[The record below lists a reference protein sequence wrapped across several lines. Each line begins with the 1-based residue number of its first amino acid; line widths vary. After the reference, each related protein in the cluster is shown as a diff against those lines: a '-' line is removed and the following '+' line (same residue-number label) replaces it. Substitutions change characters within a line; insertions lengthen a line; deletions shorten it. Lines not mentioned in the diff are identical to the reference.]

1 MAGPM
6 KKRSLLVL
14 VPIVAILV
22 LGTLN
27 VYRKAVWKEV
37 TDGITWKES
46 ANGLRA
52 IRVDPTSEAFLRVGI
67 RKGDILTAINKVPVR
82 TKIDVLKNI
91 WQAAATDQ
99 GVTYQINQER
109 TGMQIFP
116 TFYLQKRG
124 TSPIYYY
131 LVLVGLTTLVIAAI
145 VLINSRGQ
153 MSLPYIFFY
162 LLALAFS
169 AFMIFSP
176 TGEMTP
182 LDMVFYGLDKVGFL
196 AFPPLLLHFFMVF
209 PLRKRFLKNRSNVLP
224 FLYAPAALLV
234 LARVRFHI
242 PIPPQWSEA
251 AILRYQDGL
260 ERLELLHLVV
270 FALVTL
276 VILGHSTLRAP
287 TILVKKQLR
296 IIVYGLAFGI
306 LPSTV
311 FYLVPF
317 IAGSRPSTGAELT
330 VLLQALIP
338 LVFSYSISRYRL
350 VDIEVILKKA
360 ATLTFSFFVISLF
373 YFFVS
378 SRTRLFSEN
387 RLNAIVLGVL
397 AIVLGATLFT
407 PLKKLFQGLLD
418 RAIYKRSYEY
428 RRTLLSITRDLSRE
442 RNLQKLAQ
450 SLLEAIANALSL
462 KTLALL
468 LADDND
474 RPGFKV
480 LLAKGESAAVPG
492 RIVLDDWF
500 AAELRLQDTLSF
512 VSASESEPARA
523 AWEKL
528 SALGFVHVLPLKVE
542 DKVIGCLV
550 MGKKQDGSFFSRED
564 WELLT
569 TISGSAA
576 LALENA
582 DLYSRET
589 VRAMEMQRLKDYSEN
604 IIESLTVGVSVI
616 DEEGVVIGWNRVL
629 EGQLSIRK
637 EAALGN
643 RLDDVLGP
651 AAYAALF
658 PPETQQGFRL
668 LSEITLETAGSG
680 KKIFDVARTPL
691 LDNALRAYGTIIVFE
706 DITDKI
712 QLQQQLLTSEKLAS
726 IGLLSAGVAHEIN
739 TPLTGISSY
748 IQMLQKTLA
757 GTHYALILEKIEA
770 QTDRVARIIKNLL
783 TFARSPSDAS
793 FQRVDLKESIEEIL
807 SLIDHKLKN
816 MNIRLALELE
826 SVPPLYAQGERLQQV
841 FINIILN
848 ALDAMPQG
856 GDLRIRLSREN
867 DAAVV
872 RVSDTGTGIKPE
884 HVSHIFDPF
893 FTTKGV
899 GKGTGLGLSISY
911 ATVKEHEGHIQVQS
925 EVGRGSTFTIILPV
939 GRDGSRNPKSP
950 SSGNE
955 P

>member
-1 MAGPM
+1 M
-6 KKRSLLVL
+6 KKALIFISIPVL
-14 VPIVAILV
+14 AVLV
-22 LGTLN
+22 LGTMN
-27 VYRKAVWKEV
+27 VYRKATWKDV
-37 TDGITWKES
+37 TDGITWKETS
-46 ANGLRA
+46 TGLRA
-52 IRVDPTSEAFLRVGI
+52 VSVDPTSEAFLRVNI
-67 RKGDILTAINKVPVR
+67 RKGDILTAINRVPVR
-82 TKIDVLKNI
+82 TKIDVLKNL

-99 GVTYQINQER
+99 SVTYQINKE
-109 TGMQIFP
+109 GMQIYP
-116 TFYLQKRG
+116 TFNLRKRG
-124 TSPIYYY
+124 PNPIYFY
-131 LVLVGLTTLVIAAI
+131 LVLVGLTTLVLGFI
-145 VLINSRGQ
+145 VFINSKGQ
-153 MSLPYIFFY
+153 LSLPYITFY
-162 LLALAFS
+162 LLTLAF
-169 AFMIFSP
+169 AVFCIFSP
-176 TGEMTP
+176 TGEMAP
-182 LDMVFYGLDKVGFL
+182 LDWAFYGLDKVAFL
-196 AFPPLLLHFFMVF
+196 AFPPLLLHFFMIF
-209 PLRKRFLKNRSNVLP
+209 PLRKRFLRNRSNILP
-224 FLYAPAALLV
+224 FLYAPAILLL

-242 PIPPQWSEA
+242 PLPPQWNEA

-260 ERLELLHLVV
+260 ERFELIHFVV
-270 FALVTL
+270 FALVTMG
-276 VILGHSTLRAP
+276 ILAHSTLRAP
-287 TILVKKQLR
+287 TIQVKKQLR
-296 IIVYGLAFGI
+296 IIVYALAFGV

-317 IAGSRPSTGAELT
+317 IAGQRPSTGAELT
-330 VLLQALIP
+330 VLLQALVP
-338 LVFSYSISRYRL
+338 LAFSYSISRYRL
-350 VDIEVILKKA
+350 VDIEVLLKKA
-360 ATLTFSFFVISLF
+360 ATLIFSFFVIAFF

-378 SRTRLFSEN
+378 SKTRLFSEN
-387 RLNAIVLGVL
+387 RLNAIVLGIL

-407 PLKKLFQGLLD
+407 PLKKLFQSLLD

-428 RRTLLSITRDLSRE
+428 RRTLLSIIRELSRE
-442 RNLQKLAQ
+442 RNLQNLAQ
-450 SLLEAIANALSL
+450 SILEAISNALSL
-462 KTLALL
+462 KTIALL
-468 LADDND
+468 LADENG
-474 RPGFKV
+474 PSGFKV
-480 LLAKGESAAVPG
+480 LKAKGEGLAVRFQVPF
-492 RIVLDDWF
+492 DDWLVR
-500 AAELRLQDTLSF
+500 ELREKDTLSF
-512 VSASESEPARA
+512 VSSSESEAARA
-523 AWEKL
+523 AMEKL
-528 SALGFVHVLPLKVE
+528 SALGFYHVLPLKVE

-569 TISGSAA
+569 TISGPAA

-589 VRAMEMQRLKDYSEN
+589 VRALEMQRLKDYSEN

-616 DEEGVVIGWNRVL
+616 DEDGIVIGWNRVL
-629 EGQLSIRK
+629 EDQISIRK
-637 EAALGN
+637 EAAIGN
-643 RLDDVLGP
+643 RLRDVLGP
-651 AAYAALF
+651 TTFSALF
-658 PPETQQGFRL
+658 PPETQQDFRL
-668 LSEITLETAGSG
+668 LSEITLETAGGG
-680 KKIFDVARTPL
+680 KKIFDIARTPL
-691 LDNALRAYGTIIVFE
+691 LDNTLRAYGTIIVFE

-757 GTHYALILEKIEA
+757 GTHYAQILEKVEA

-826 SVPPLYAQGERLQQV
+826 PIPPLYAQGERLQQV

-856 GDLRIRLSREN
+856 GELRIRLSQEN
-867 DAAVV
+867 ESAVV

-884 HVSHIFDPF
+884 HLSHIFDPF

-911 ATVKEHEGHIQVQS
+911 ATVKEHDGHIQVQS
-925 EVGRGSTFTIILPV
+925 ELGRGSTFTIMLPV

-950 SSGNE
+950 VART
-955 P
+955 

>member
-1 MAGPM
+1 M
-6 KKRSLLVL
+6 KKTLIFII
-14 VPIVAILV
+14 VPILAVLV
-22 LGTLN
+22 LGTMN
-27 VYRKAVWKEV
+27 VYKKATWKDV
-37 TDGITWKES
+37 TDGITWKET

-52 IRVDPTSEAFLRVGI
+52 ISVDPTSEAFLRVNI

-82 TKIDVLKNI
+82 TKIDVLKNL

-99 GVTYQINQER
+99 SVTYQINKE
-109 TGMQIFP
+109 GMQIYP
-116 TFYLQKRG
+116 TFNLRKRG
-124 TSPIYYY
+124 ANPVYFY
-131 LVLVGLTTLVIAAI
+131 LVLVGLTTLVIGF
-145 VLINSRGQ
+145 VVFFNSKGQ
-153 MSLPYIFFY
+153 MSRPYVFFY
-162 LLALAFS
+162 LLALAF
-169 AFMIFSP
+169 AVFCIFSP

-182 LDMVFYGLDKVGFL
+182 LDMVFYGLDKAGFL
-196 AFPPLLLHFFMVF
+196 AFPPLLLHFFMIF
-209 PLRKRFLKNRSNVLP
+209 PLRKSFLRKRSDVLP
-224 FLYAPAALLV
+224 VLYAPAALLV

-242 PIPPQWSEA
+242 PLPPQWGEA

-260 ERLELLHLVV
+260 ERFELLHFAV
-270 FALVTL
+270 FALVAL
-276 VILGHSTLRAP
+276 GILAHSTLRAP

-296 IIVYGLAFGI
+296 IIVYALAFGV

-317 IAGSRPSTGAELT
+317 IAGGRPSTGAELT

-338 LVFSYSISRYRL
+338 LAFSYSISRYRL
-350 VDIEVILKKA
+350 VDIEVLLKKA
-360 ATLTFSFFVISLF
+360 ATLIFSFFVIAFF

-387 RLNAIVLGVL
+387 RLNAIILGIL

-407 PLKKLFQGLLD
+407 PLKKMFQSLLD

-428 RRTLLSITRDLSRE
+428 RRTLLSIIRELSRE

-474 RPGFKV
+474 PSGFKV
-480 LLAKGESAAVPG
+480 LKSKGEEMAGPVQVPF
-492 RIVLDDWF
+492 DDWLVR
-500 AAELRLQDTLSF
+500 ELREKDTLSF
-512 VSASESEPARA
+512 VSSSESEAARA
-523 AWEKL
+523 AMEKL
-528 SALGFVHVLPLKVE
+528 SALGFYHVLPLKVE

-616 DEEGVVIGWNRVL
+616 DEDGVVIGWNRVL
-629 EGQLSIRK
+629 EEQISVRK
-637 EAALGN
+637 EAAIGN
-643 RLDDVLGP
+643 RLRDVLGP
-651 AAYAALF
+651 TTFSALF
-658 PPETQQGFRL
+658 PPETQQDFRL
-668 LSEITLETAGSG
+668 LSEITLETAGG
-680 KKIFDVARTPL
+680 EKKIFDIARTPL

-748 IQMLQKTLA
+748 IQMLQKNLA
-757 GTHYALILEKIEA
+757 GTHYAQILEKVEA

-793 FQRVDLKESIEEIL
+793 FQRIDLKESIEEIL

-826 SVPPLYAQGERLQQV
+826 SIPPLYAQGERLQQV

-856 GDLRIRLSREN
+856 GELRIRLSQEN

-872 RVSDTGTGIKPE
+872 RISDTGTGIKPE
-884 HVSHIFDPF
+884 HLSHIFDPF

-911 ATVKEHEGHIQVQS
+911 ATVKEHEGRIQVQS
-925 EVGRGSTFTIILPV
+925 KVDRGSTFTIILPV

-950 SSGNE
+950 ILRT
-955 P
+955 

>member
-1 MAGPM
+1 
-6 KKRSLLVL
+6 
-14 VPIVAILV
+14 
-22 LGTLN
+22 
-27 VYRKAVWKEV
+27 
-37 TDGITWKES
+37 
-46 ANGLRA
+46 
-52 IRVDPTSEAFLRVGI
+52 
-67 RKGDILTAINKVPVR
+67 
-82 TKIDVLKNI
+82 
-91 WQAAATDQ
+91 
-99 GVTYQINQER
+99 
-109 TGMQIFP
+109 
-116 TFYLQKRG
+116 
-124 TSPIYYY
+124 
-131 LVLVGLTTLVIAAI
+131 
-145 VLINSRGQ
+145 
-153 MSLPYIFFY
+153 
-162 LLALAFS
+162 
-169 AFMIFSP
+169 
-176 TGEMTP
+176 MTP
-182 LDMVFYGLDKVGFL
+182 LDMAFYGLDKAGFL
-196 AFPPLLLHFFMVF
+196 AFPPLLLHFFMIF
-209 PLRKRFLKNRSNVLP
+209 PLRKRFLGNSSNVIP

-234 LARVRFHI
+234 LARMRFHI
-242 PIPPQWSEA
+242 PLPPQWSEA

-260 ERLELLHLVV
+260 ERFELLHFVV

-276 VILGHSTLRAP
+276 GILAHSTLRAP
-287 TILVKKQLR
+287 TTLVKKQLR
-296 IIVYGLAFGI
+296 IIVYTLAFGV

-317 IAGSRPSTGAELT
+317 IAGGRPSTGAELT
-330 VLLQALIP
+330 ILLQALVP
-338 LVFSYSISRYRL
+338 LAFSYSISRYRL
-350 VDIEVILKKA
+350 VDIEVLLKKA
-360 ATLTFSFFVISLF
+360 ATLIFSFFVIAF
-373 YFFVS
+373 VYFFVS

-387 RLNAIVLGVL
+387 RLNAIVLGIL

-407 PLKKLFQGLLD
+407 PLKKMFQSLLD

-428 RRTLLSITRDLSRE
+428 RRTLLSIIRELSRE

-462 KTLALL
+462 KTIALL
-468 LADDND
+468 LADEND
-474 RPGFKV
+474 PSGFKV
-480 LLAKGESAAVPG
+480 LKAKGEEMAGPVQVPF
-492 RIVLDDWF
+492 DDWLVR
-500 AAELRLQDTLSF
+500 ELREKDTLSF
-512 VSASESEPARA
+512 VSSSESEAARA
-523 AWEKL
+523 AMEKL
-528 SALGFVHVLPLKVE
+528 SALGLYHVLPLKVE
-542 DKVIGCLV
+542 NKVIGCLV

-569 TISGSAA
+569 TISGPAA

-616 DEEGVVIGWNRVL
+616 DEDGIVIGWNRVL
-629 EGQLSIRK
+629 EDQISIRK
-637 EAALGN
+637 EAAIGN
-643 RLDDVLGP
+643 RLRDVLGP
-651 AAYAALF
+651 ATFSALF
-658 PPETQQGFRL
+658 PPETQQDFWL
-668 LSEITLETAGSG
+668 LSEITLETAGGG
-680 KKIFDVARTPL
+680 KKIFDIARTPL

-757 GTHYALILEKIEA
+757 GTHYAQILEKIEA

-826 SVPPLYAQGERLQQV
+826 PIPPLYAQGERLQQV

-856 GDLRIRLSREN
+856 GELRIRLSQEKE
-867 DAAVV
+867 AAVV
-872 RVSDTGTGIKPE
+872 RVSDTGMGIKPE
-884 HVSHIFDPF
+884 HLSHIFDPF

-925 EVGRGSTFTIILPV
+925 EVGRGSTFKIILPA

-950 SSGNE
+950 ILRA
-955 P
+955 

>member
-1 MAGPM
+1 M
-6 KKRSLLVL
+6 KKRLIFIFVPVL
-14 VPIVAILV
+14 AVLV
-22 LGTLN
+22 LGTMN
-27 VYRKAVWKEV
+27 VYRKATWKDV
-37 TDGITWKES
+37 TDGITWKETS
-46 ANGLRA
+46 SGLRA
-52 IRVDPTSEAFLRVGI
+52 VSVDPTSEAFLRVNI
-67 RKGDILTAINKVPVR
+67 RRGDILTAINKVPVR
-82 TKIDVLKNI
+82 TKIDVLKNL
-91 WQAAATDQ
+91 WQAGATDQ
-99 GVTYQINQER
+99 SVTYQINKE
-109 TGMQIFP
+109 GMQIYP
-116 TFYLQKRG
+116 TFNLRKRG
-124 TSPIYYY
+124 ANPVYFY
-131 LVLVGLTTLVIAAI
+131 LVLVGVATLVIGFI
-145 VLINSRGQ
+145 VFFNSKGQ
-153 MSLPYIFFY
+153 VSRPYVFFY
-162 LLALAFS
+162 LLTLAF
-169 AFMIFSP
+169 AVFCIFSP

-182 LDMVFYGLDKVGFL
+182 LDMAFYGLDKAGFL
-196 AFPPLLLHFFMVF
+196 AFPPLLLHFFMIF
-209 PLRKRFLKNRSNVLP
+209 PLRKRFLGNSSNVIP

-234 LARVRFHI
+234 LARMRFHI
-242 PIPPQWSEA
+242 PLPPQWSEA

-260 ERLELLHLVV
+260 ERFELLHFVV

-276 VILGHSTLRAP
+276 GILAHSTLRAP
-287 TILVKKQLR
+287 TTLVKKQLR
-296 IIVYGLAFGI
+296 IIVYTLAFGV

-317 IAGSRPSTGAELT
+317 IAGGRPSTGAELT
-330 VLLQALIP
+330 ILLQALVP
-338 LVFSYSISRYRL
+338 LAFSYSISRYRL
-350 VDIEVILKKA
+350 VDIEVLLKKA
-360 ATLTFSFFVISLF
+360 ATLIFSFFVIAF
-373 YFFVS
+373 VYFFVS

-387 RLNAIVLGVL
+387 RLNAIVLGIL

-407 PLKKLFQGLLD
+407 PLKKMFQSLLD

-428 RRTLLSITRDLSRE
+428 RRTLLSIIRELSRE

-462 KTLALL
+462 KTIALL
-468 LADDND
+468 LADEND
-474 RPGFKV
+474 LSGFKV
-480 LLAKGESAAVPG
+480 LKAKGEEMAGPVQVPF
-492 RIVLDDWF
+492 DDWLVR
-500 AAELRLQDTLSF
+500 ELREKDTLSF
-512 VSASESEPARA
+512 VSSSESEAARA
-523 AWEKL
+523 AMEKL
-528 SALGFVHVLPLKVE
+528 SALGLYHVLPLKVE
-542 DKVIGCLV
+542 NKVIGCLV

-569 TISGSAA
+569 TISGPAA

-616 DEEGVVIGWNRVL
+616 DEDGVVIGWNRVL
-629 EGQLSIRK
+629 EDQISIRK
-637 EAALGN
+637 EAAIGN
-643 RLDDVLGP
+643 RLRDVLGP
-651 AAYAALF
+651 ATFSALF
-658 PPETQQGFRL
+658 PPETQQDFWL
-668 LSEITLETAGSG
+668 LSEITLETAGGG
-680 KKIFDVARTPL
+680 KKIFDIARTPL

-757 GTHYALILEKIEA
+757 GTHYAQILEKIEA

-826 SVPPLYAQGERLQQV
+826 PIPPLYAQGERLQQV

-856 GDLRIRLSREN
+856 GELRIRLSQEKE
-867 DAAVV
+867 AAVV
-872 RVSDTGTGIKPE
+872 RVSDTGMGIKPE
-884 HVSHIFDPF
+884 HLSHIFDPF

-925 EVGRGSTFTIILPV
+925 EIDRGSTFTIILPV

-950 SSGNE
+950 ILRT
-955 P
+955 